1 MTTEEIEEF
10 ESAYNHYYT
19 ESLASEDATDKYFY
33 RGKFMGVDF
42 ALDVLGYTVMADGAK
57 VRFLS
62 DSGKFMECDYYKI
75 IKSPRRNRERRKM
88 GG

>member
-1 MTTEEIEEF
+1 MEMTSEEIEEL

-19 ESLASEDATDKYFY
+19 ESLASEDDTDKYYY
-33 RGKFMGVDF
+33 RGKFMGVNF
-42 ALDVLGYTVMADGAK
+42 ALDVLGYTLMADGTK

-75 IKSPRRNRERRKM
+75 VKNPRKN
-88 GG
+88 